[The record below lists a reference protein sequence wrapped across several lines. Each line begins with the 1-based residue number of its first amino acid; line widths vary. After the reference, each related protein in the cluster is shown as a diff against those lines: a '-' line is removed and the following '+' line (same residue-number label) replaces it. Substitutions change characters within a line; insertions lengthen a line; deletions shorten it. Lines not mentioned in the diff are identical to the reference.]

1 MYSIVS
7 TTDRTLLMTSTG
19 PAVASGAS
27 MVPPS
32 RANSI
37 KAIGQIPQVSNGYLE
52 HSVGKGSC
60 VVSYSVDARRGGAL
74 CRYYGID
81 SGRG

>member
-1 MYSIVS
+1 MLLRVITLHNKEIDQSLFMLSVLS

-52 HSVGKGSC
+52 HSVGKGS
-60 VVSYSVDARRGGAL
+60 
-74 CRYYGID
+74 
-81 SGRG
+81 

>member
-1 MYSIVS
+1 
-7 TTDRTLLMTSTG
+7 MTSTG

-52 HSVGKGSC
+52 HSVGKGS
-60 VVSYSVDARRGGAL
+60 VLFIIARRYERHADIML
-74 CRYYGID
+74 LRY
-81 SGRG
+81 R